1 MLPFN
6 DDLIVK
12 DIDVSDWKEAIIKT
26 CEILINKEYISKDYP
41 NKLIKLTEEIG
52 AYYVITKDIAIPHL
66 RPEEG
71 VLKSG
76 YSLFSLKNGVD
87 FNGVNIKYL
96 IYILSLD
103 NNEHIEKIKEIAKII
118 ENKDFIN
125 I

>member
-12 DIDVSDWKEAIIKT
+12 DIEVNDWKEAIIKT